1 MFLRSRLSPLNIDRN
16 ISIFSLANSL
26 NGLKVSTTTPTPQT
40 ALQTRQKSQ
49 MTDVS
54 LNYTDARCN
63 ELYENYTTT
72 LKQLEKECSINS
84 RSSKDVLLLCVSKLK
99 PASDIQALY
108 DKGIRHF
115 GENYVQ
121 ELISKSEV
129 LPKDIKWHFIG
140 GLQTNKCK
148 DLANRVENLY
158 CVETIDSLKK
168 LKKLNEQRCK
178 YVEGLGQESDA
189 VPNGKHTINVN
200 IQINTSGE
208 EQKSG
213 LSNESEFFQMIDFF
227 KSSECKYVKLN
238 GLMTIGSWD
247 VSHSETEENK
257 DFAALVSWKSK
268 LTDYYREKYQTDVA
282 SVKLS
287 MGMSSDY
294 IQAIKQGSNE
304 IRVGT
309 SIFGSRPVKN

>member
-1 MFLRSRLSPLNIDRN
+1 
-16 ISIFSLANSL
+16 
-26 NGLKVSTTTPTPQT
+26 
-40 ALQTRQKSQ
+40 
-49 MTDVS
+49 MTDLS
-54 LNYTDARCN
+54 LNYSESRSS
-63 ELYENYTTT
+63 ELYENYITT
-72 LKQLEKECSINS
+72 LQQLEKECSVNS
-84 RSSKDVLLLCVSKLK
+84 RSSEDVLLLCVSKLK

-148 DLANRVENLY
+148 DLANKVENLY

-178 YVEGLGQESDA
+178 YVEGLGQGSDA
-189 VPNGKHTINVN
+189 ASSEKHTITVN

-213 LSNESEFFQMIDFF
+213 LSDESEFFQMIDFF
-227 KSSECKYVKLN
+227 GSPECKYVKLN

-268 LTDYYREKYQTDVA
+268 LLSYYNKKGHTNVA
-282 SVKLS
+282 PVKLS

-309 SIFGSRPVKN
+309 SIFGTRPVKN